1 MHQDRSKNLGLH
13 HDTLSSHPYQGP
25 WTAMEEKK
33 KKVKREWTTRG
44 SVTLGLVASQF
55 RSAQGDEAR

>member
-1 MHQDRSKNLGLH
+1 
-13 HDTLSSHPYQGP
+13 
-25 WTAMEEKK
+25 MEEKK